1 MIGGCAE
8 RHSDG
13 ISAER
18 HIDGINIQRVWC
30 LRPLF
35 LVLGYYTEEGVGSD
49 LSA

>member
-13 ISAER
+13 I
-18 HIDGINIQRVWC
+18 NIQQVWC

-35 LVLGYYTEEGVGSD
+35 LVLGHCTEESVGSD